1 MREYIFNGTSV
12 QLGYT
17 LIQRQLDVLE
27 NTQIKNTQNT
37 QIKYNSEYQSAN
49 NTKYSKTKSTL
60 VQLPFMTLGQEWC
73 GHILQCSW
81 AHTGHK
87 IRKCHA
93 YIIYC
98 HLHVTLNSSHDWERL
113 LNILVAAIV
122 QKSTSRLFHSL
133 IVTIRLARFLVF
145 SWLYT
150 CA

>member
-60 VQLPFMTLGQEWC
+60 VQLPFMTLGQE
-73 GHILQCSW
+73 
-81 AHTGHK
+81 
-87 IRKCHA
+87 
-93 YIIYC
+93 
-98 HLHVTLNSSHDWERL
+98 
-113 LNILVAAIV
+113 
-122 QKSTSRLFHSL
+122 
-133 IVTIRLARFLVF
+133 
-145 SWLYT
+145 
-150 CA
+150 